1 VRQGAVAIKSF
12 STWAGHAG
20 IWWRIYENMPP
31 KSPGGQITSDWRNH
45 CQVPEWKIF
54 CFAEMMIGRITHP
67 SRPAGGAF
75 RDRHDTWA
83 WDAMDAAASGVLH
96 RTKTLAAY
104 GEVVWSWR
112 RDPGVYPP
120 RLCGCGNGDNKGRS
134 PGRARISRKAIA
146 RGKPGCLGC
155 TCQTRVRSFATFSTR
170 QCGRS
175 RRPAFPAPSDLRGAM
190 RLQNSGANCVA
201 RTSPLVIPGRR
212 IAASP
217 ESITTGHRCCEE
229 SR

>member
-31 KSPGGQITSDWRNH
+31 KSARRANH
-45 CQVPEWKIF
+45 FDLTESFVKPLEWQIF
-54 CFAEMMIGRITHP
+54 CFTEIAIRCITRP

-120 RLCGCGNGDNKGRS
+120 CLCGCGNGDNKGRS

-155 TCQTRVRSFATFSTR
+155 TCQTRVRSSTTIAHGAAGAVGAR
-170 QCGRS
+170 LSLRPLISEGQRIRRTQAKS
-175 RRPAFPAPSDLRGAM
+175 RRENESVCPCCHRPA
-190 RLQNSGANCVA
+190 
-201 RTSPLVIPGRR
+201 
-212 IAASP
+212 
-217 ESITTGHRCCEE
+217 
-229 SR
+229 